1 MSSVIWVTVPPACE
15 PPLPLT
21 LSGMDGPDQ
30 RASDEDRQRVVRD
43 LERHTA
49 AGRLTLDEYAER
61 VDRALASRTHGQL
74 AEVTAD
80 LPAAPAAEPPDAAQA
95 HAASARQLGIAF
107 LVALAGLVIVIVLV
121 ALRR

>member
-1 MSSVIWVTVPPACE
+1 
-15 PPLPLT
+15 
-21 LSGMDGPDQ
+21 MDAPEQ

-80 LPAAPAAEPPDAAQA
+80 LPAVPETEPGQA
-95 HAASARQLGIAF
+95 HAGTARQLGVAF
-107 LVALAGLVIVIVLV
+107 LVALAGLVIVLVLV

>member
-1 MSSVIWVTVPPACE
+1 
-15 PPLPLT
+15 
-21 LSGMDGPDQ
+21 MDGPEQ
-30 RASDEDRQRVVRD
+30 RASDEDRHRVVRA

-61 VDRALASRTHGQL
+61 VDRVLASRTHGQL

-80 LPAAPAAEPPDAAQA
+80 LPSDLPGALEREPAEA
-95 HAASARQLGIAF
+95 HAGTARQLGIAF
-107 LVALAGLVIVIVLV
+107 LVALAALIVIVGLV